1 MIRFWL
7 ALFTLFLSTQLLS
20 TTITSI
26 KFEGLV
32 HISKSVALRML
43 DFQEGDTLSEK
54 AIDDGIKTFFK
65 QGYFSDIW
73 VDNSAGEII
82 FHFKEKPIISKI
94 EMKGY
99 KENDDEAQQALLQ
112 IKKGAIYD
120 EKRLEGVKKRIIDAL
135 SQEGKID
142 SVVEIETEHLDNG
155 SVKVTF
161 RVNEGENIIIKE
173 LKYDGVKGLEPE
185 MFDKVIA
192 NKEHEFMGWFWGQN
206 DGKMQLA
213 QMQYDPLRI
222 RDLYMQYGYLD
233 AKVDTP
239 FVRVDFDH
247 YTAQM
252 SYQLSEGEVYR
263 VKNIIL
269 QQRNEVI
276 DDAALRDVVKL
287 KLNEAFNIKTFREDS
302 ERIKTAIADLG
313 YAFVQVV
320 PDLRK
325 DKEHKTVEVVYRI
338 NPGEKVRIRNVI
350 ISGNNRTLD
359 RIVRRELYLGPGDMY
374 NLTDLKDSRNA
385 LGRTGY
391 FEKNTIEEK
400 RIDTHTMDLIVK
412 VKETPTGNIQL
423 GGGYG
428 SYGGIILNVGVSDR
442 NIFGSGINM
451 GIKLEKSQLTQNYSF
466 NISNP
471 RLNDSDYS
479 GNFSL
484 YQSSYQYNDYT
495 VNSQGITVGTGHRFT
510 RHITGFLGYNYADT
524 GYSDFSQG
532 VFDNYYSVFFESYA
546 KSSINVSATFDN
558 TDDYYLPREGFVAS
572 QSFER
577 SGIGGDAD
585 YLKSRTNFNAYKG
598 LQNWVNFDLI
608 ARYKARYNYAE
619 DKGYLPLAER
629 FYMGGMRSV
638 RGYESYSLSPSYIDE
653 DGNRRRVGGKQ
664 TFSNNVELSFPL
676 LPKAKMR
683 LAGFY
688 DWGWISGD
696 VPDHVAY
703 NNIPTQSNHQE
714 ITRSSYGVSLEWFS
728 PMGPIQLIYANAIDP
743 HPDDRTTHFEFTIG
757 QRF

>member
-1 MIRFWL
+1 MVH
-7 ALFTLFLSTQLLS
+7 LS
-20 TTITSI
+20 
-26 KFEGLV
+26 E
-32 HISKSVALRML
+32 SVAKRML
-43 DFQEGDTLSEK
+43 GFKEGDTLDKEAVDK
-54 AIDDGIKTFFK
+54 AIKRFFK
-65 QGYFSDIW
+65 QGYFADIW
-73 VDNSAGEII
+73 VDNADGVIT

-99 KENDDEAQQALLQ
+99 KENDDEAQEALLQ
-112 IKKGAIYD
+112 IKKGSIYD
-120 EKRLEGVKKRIIDAL
+120 EKRLEAVKKRIIDAL

-142 SVVEIETEHLDNG
+142 TVVEIETEHLDNG

-161 RVNEGENIIIKE
+161 RVNEGENIIIE
-173 LKYDGVKGLEPE
+173 QLDYSGVKGLDPE
-185 MFDKVIA
+185 LFDDVIA
-192 NKEHEFMGWFWGQN
+192 NKEHEFMGWFWGRN

-233 AKVDTP
+233 AKVDEP

-252 SYQLSEGEVYR
+252 SYQLVEGDIYR
-263 VKNIIL
+263 VSDIIL
-269 QQRNEVI
+269 QQKTKVMSEE
-276 DDAALRDVVKL
+276 ALRDVIKL
-287 KLNEAFNIKTFREDS
+287 KMNEAFNIKTFREDS
-302 ERIKTAIADLG
+302 KRIKTAIADLG

-325 DKEHKTVEVVYRI
+325 DKETKSVEVVYRI

-350 ISGNNRTLD
+350 IAGNNRTLD
-359 RIVRRELYLGPGDMY
+359 RIIRRELYLGPGDMY

-391 FEKNTIEEK
+391 FENTTIEEK

-412 VKETPTGNIQL
+412 VKEAPTGNIQL

-428 SYGGIILNVGVSDR
+428 SYGGILLTVGVNDR

-451 GIKLEKSQLTQNYSF
+451 GIQLEKSQLTQNYSF

-471 RLNDSDYS
+471 RMNDSDFS
-479 GNFSL
+479 GNFSV
-484 YQSSYQYNDYT
+484 YHSSYEYNDYT

-510 RHITGFLGYNYADT
+510 RHITGYIGYTYADT
-524 GYSDFSQG
+524 GYQDYASS
-532 VFDNYYSVFFESYA
+532 VFDSYYSVFFESYA
-546 KSSINVSATFDN
+546 KSSVTVSATFDN
-558 TDDYYLPREGFVAS
+558 TDDYYLPREGMVAM

-585 YLKSRTNFNAYKG
+585 YFKSRTTFSAYRG
-598 LQNWVNFDLI
+598 LQEWLDFDLI
-608 ARYKARYNYAE
+608 ARYKARYYYAE

-638 RGYESYSLSPSYIDE
+638 RGYESYSLAPSYIDE
-653 DGNRRRVGGKQ
+653 NGQRRRIGGTQ
-664 TFSNNVELSFPL
+664 TFSNNFELSAPL
-676 LPKAKMR
+676 VPKAKMR
-683 LAGFY
+683 LAAFY
-688 DWGWISGD
+688 DWGWITGR
-696 VPDHVAY
+696 VPTHVAY
-703 NNIPTQSNHQE
+703 NNVPTHGYSQD
-714 ITRSSYGVSLEWFS
+714 ITRSSYGLSLEWFS

-743 HPDDRTTHFEFTIG
+743 QPGDRTTHFEFTIG

>member
-1 MIRFWL
+1 LIRFL
-7 ALFTLFLSTQLLS
+7 PIFFTILLTTQLFA

-26 KFEGLV
+26 KFEGMV
-32 HISKSVALRML
+32 HLSESVAKRML
-43 DFQEGDTLSEK
+43 GFKEGDTLDEEAVDK
-54 AIDDGIKTFFK
+54 AIKRFFK
-65 QGYFSDIW
+65 QGYFADIW
-73 VDNSAGEII
+73 VDNADGVIT

-99 KENDDEAQQALLQ
+99 KENDDEAQEALLQ
-112 IKKGAIYD
+112 IKKGSIYD
-120 EKRLEGVKKRIIDAL
+120 EKRLEAVKKRIIDAL

-142 SVVEIETEHLDNG
+142 TVVEIETEHLDNG

-161 RVNEGENIIIKE
+161 RVNEGENIIIE
-173 LKYDGVKGLEPE
+173 QLDYSGVKGLDPE
-185 MFDKVIA
+185 LFDDVIA
-192 NKEHEFMGWFWGQN
+192 NKEHEFMGWFWGRN

-233 AKVDTP
+233 AKVDEP

-252 SYQLSEGEVYR
+252 SYQLVEGDIYR
-263 VKNIIL
+263 VSDIIL
-269 QQRNEVI
+269 QQRTKVMSEE
-276 DDAALRDVVKL
+276 ALRDVIKL
-287 KLNEAFNIKTFREDS
+287 KMNEAFNIKTFREDS

-325 DKEHKTVEVVYRI
+325 DKETKSVEVVYRI

-350 ISGNNRTLD
+350 IAGNNRTLD
-359 RIVRRELYLGPGDMY
+359 RIIRRELYLGPGDMY

-391 FEKNTIEEK
+391 FENTTIEEK

-412 VKETPTGNIQL
+412 VKEAPTGNIQL

-428 SYGGIILNVGVSDR
+428 SYGGILLTVGVNDR

-451 GIKLEKSQLTQNYSF
+451 GIQLEKSQLTQNYSF

-471 RLNDSDYS
+471 RMNDSDFS
-479 GNFSL
+479 GNFSV
-484 YQSSYQYNDYT
+484 YHSSYEYNDYT

-510 RHITGFLGYNYADT
+510 RHITGYIGYTYADT
-524 GYSDFSQG
+524 GYQDYASS
-532 VFDNYYSVFFESYA
+532 VFDSYYAVFFESYA
-546 KSSINVSATFDN
+546 KSSITVSATFDN
-558 TDDYYLPREGFVAS
+558 TDDYYLPREGVVAM

-585 YLKSRTNFNAYKG
+585 YFKSRTTFSAYRG
-598 LQNWVNFDLI
+598 MQEWLDFDLI
-608 ARYKARYNYAE
+608 ARYKARYYYAE

-638 RGYESYSLSPSYIDE
+638 RGYESYSLAPSYIDE
-653 DGNRRRVGGKQ
+653 NGQRRRIGGTQ
-664 TFSNNVELSFPL
+664 TFSNNFELSAPL
-676 LPKAKMR
+676 VPKAKMR
-683 LAGFY
+683 LAAFY
-688 DWGWISGD
+688 DWGWITGR
-696 VPDHVAY
+696 VPTHVAY
-703 NNIPTQSNHQE
+703 NNIPTHGYSQD
-714 ITRSSYGVSLEWFS
+714 ITRSSYGLALEWFS

-743 HPDDRTTHFEFTIG
+743 QPGDRTTHFEFTIG